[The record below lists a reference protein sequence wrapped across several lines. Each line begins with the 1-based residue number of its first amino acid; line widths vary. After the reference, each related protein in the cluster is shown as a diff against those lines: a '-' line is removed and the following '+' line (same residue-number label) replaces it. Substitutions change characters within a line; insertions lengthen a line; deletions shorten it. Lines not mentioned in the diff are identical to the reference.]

1 MALVLL
7 RCLVCLSD
15 LMRVRHVGSVTNEH
29 VSVERIEVFDL
40 TFNNVLNITKATN
53 WRNAKR
59 AEYYVSLSSILLSL
73 LLSNVFLYLLSWRL
87 FQLNRGCQLNGFV
100 KGLFI
105 VVWLFQNSR
114 CLSLNLQ
121 TFKLLLHLR
130 YLGFISRDHFIESFW
145 ILFNFFIVTLFFR
158 PQFESVLV
166 LLMLSYDLQE
176 PHLTVVF
183 HWREQAHWYEHEEGV
198 RTKVCPV
205 EELYV
210 HDRDDV
216 GDRQANVVR
225 LAKLLWQRLQLP
237 VLRAVSDGCGDS
249 SEQAATSD

>member
-1 MALVLL
+1 
-7 RCLVCLSD
+7 
-15 LMRVRHVGSVTNEH
+15 
-29 VSVERIEVFDL
+29 
-40 TFNNVLNITKATN
+40 
-53 WRNAKR
+53 
-59 AEYYVSLSSILLSL
+59 
-73 LLSNVFLYLLSWRL
+73 
-87 FQLNRGCQLNGFV
+87 
-100 KGLFI
+100 
-105 VVWLFQNSR
+105 
-114 CLSLNLQ
+114 
-121 TFKLLLHLR
+121 
-130 YLGFISRDHFIESFW
+130 
-145 ILFNFFIVTLFFR
+145 
-158 PQFESVLV
+158 
-166 LLMLSYDLQE
+166 MLSYDLQE

-249 SEQAATSD
+249 SEQAATSDQVELNVNGDVCDGKVRRDEHDPVERLQYRIYLEPPILVDSEHVLRIEVPGHDRSSFQKDQELQVLPHLSIL